1 MSTLSMQAAGSK
13 YVNNTHFDTGSDTP
27 IGVESRC
34 SGYISNIMDGFI
46 CPLVECN
53 ITIKGFGDTST
64 VGVKIG
70 TIKWEWL
77 DKNGKRHK
85 FLILK

>member
-1 MSTLSMQAAGSK
+1 
-13 YVNNTHFDTGSDTP
+13 
-27 IGVESRC
+27 
-34 SGYISNIMDGFI
+34 MDDFI